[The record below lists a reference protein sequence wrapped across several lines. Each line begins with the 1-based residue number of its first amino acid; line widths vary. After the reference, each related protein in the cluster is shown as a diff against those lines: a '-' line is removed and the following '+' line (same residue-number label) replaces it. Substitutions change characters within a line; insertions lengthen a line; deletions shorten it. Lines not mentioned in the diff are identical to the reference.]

1 MTDFENENNG
11 NSCKENSC
19 NCSKNENLLN
29 MVLLTNTIT
38 SLALAVVALV
48 LVFKF
53 IAPPQPP
60 MPPQAIAQEQQEEE
74 VVAQDDDEK
83 EGFFEKLFNFNKK
96 EKSNQQ
102 KAIFKGK
109 GMTLDEAMKDD
120 KYIAVLFYADWCPH
134 CQNFAPTFKKLSK
147 DRGLKKTYNFV
158 RLNSDL
164 PETRAIMQEY
174 KVEGFPAFFLVNPKT
189 NEKQFIS
196 NSLLF
201 GDTAKENLKG
211 IMEGYAESRDKN

>member
-1 MTDFENENNG
+1 MTDFEDENKMNT
-11 NSCKENSC
+11 C
-19 NCSKNENLLN
+19 NCSKSNTLLN

-38 SLALAVVALV
+38 SLALAVIALV

-53 IAPPQPP
+53 ITPQRPP
-60 MPPQAIAQEQQEEE
+60 MPPQAIEQEQEFVEDE
-74 VVAQDDDEK
+74 DEK
-83 EGFFEKLFNFNKK
+83 ESIFDKLFGGKK
-96 EKSNQQ
+96 EEANQN
-102 KAIFKGK
+102 KAIFSGK
-109 GMTLDEAMKDD
+109 GMSLDAAMQDD

-147 DRGLKKTYNFV
+147 DRSLKKTYNFV

-201 GDTAKENLKG
+201 GDSAKENLKG
-211 IMEGYAESRDKN
+211 LMEGYAESRDKQ